1 MGRRKSARGGPRPGS
16 ARHAAWLDVLP
27 RFTVDELRELL
38 ADVYGEPARLM
49 GE

>member
-1 MGRRKSARGGPRPGS
+1 
-16 ARHAAWLDVLP
+16 VLP